1 MEDELRLERRITMKP
16 TTIFALSLPLLAG
29 VAGTSHAQTTPD
41 KPFSARLSII
51 LPTQGAARSL
61 VGRSSGQIGVS
72 YGLAP
77 LKGFAP
83 RIDLD
88 YGRFAKHGNR
98 IEPITLQ
105 AVGLVPIDRRTGLE
119 RGPYVG
125 AGIGLANTRL
135 RANGFSAGLP
145 VTFSASKTNI
155 AGKVF
160 AGFNFTPVVFGE
172 IGYSAYGKVSGVD
185 PSNVFIQIGARF

>member
-1 MEDELRLERRITMKP
+1 MDEELRLRRGITMKP
-16 TTIFALSLPLLAG
+16 TTVFSLSLPLLAG
-29 VAGTSHAQTTPD
+29 VAGVSHAQTTPD

-72 YGLAP
+72 YGLRP
-77 LKGFAP
+77 LKGFQP
-83 RIDLD
+83 RVDLD

-105 AVGLVPIDRRTGLE
+105 IVGLVPINRLTGLQ
-119 RGPYVG
+119 RGPYLG
-125 AGIGLANTRL
+125 AGIGLANTRI
-135 RANGFSAGLP
+135 RANGLLNATPF
-145 VTFSASKTNI
+145 TFSRTKTNI

>member
-1 MEDELRLERRITMKP
+1 MEDELPLKWRTTMKP

-29 VAGTSHAQTTPD
+29 VAGVSHAQTAPD

-61 VGRSSGQIGVS
+61 IGKSSGQIGVS
-72 YGLAP
+72 YGLRP
-77 LKGFAP
+77 LKGFQP
-83 RIDLD
+83 RVDLD
-88 YGRFAKHGNR
+88 YGRFSKGGNR
-98 IEPITLQ
+98 LEPITLQ
-105 AVGLVPIDRRTGLE
+105 LVGLVPISKRTGLE
-119 RGPYVG
+119 RGPYLG
-125 AGIGLANTRL
+125 AGIGLAYTRL
-135 RANGFSAGLP
+135 RVRGVSGVTP
-145 VTFSASKTNI
+145 VTLSDSKTNI

-160 AGFNFTPVVFGE
+160 AGFNFTPAVFGE